1 MLILALF
8 ASVSFAAKPVR
19 IIVTGTLYQLDIP
32 YTGKLDQNAKIYLGN
47 FSSPLTWSQSGKGA
61 DVFVDL
67 PEGISAGTYVLKM
80 AGQKREIAI
89 GPFIAETGL
98 TNSINVISNRT
109 FIAEAGLTNSINEV
123 SNRTFVADTY
133 FTNNINSTS
142 NSLANLSSNL
152 NFKAF
157 MSYKTTI
164 GDTSTVAFASSLVF
178 SNLATVDAY
187 STWTTNNG
195 ASFEAPVT
203 GIYQINLVADVYES
217 YSWGADYYQL
227 SIYNTPV
234 AGPAFSIS
242 DDYWRTS
249 GQHASYVLI
258 QLNQGDS
265 ISVQNQS
272 PYSQD
277 VSLYSATLSIV
288 QVQ

>member
-1 MLILALF
+1 M
-8 ASVSFAAKPVR
+8 
-19 IIVTGTLYQLDIP
+19 
-32 YTGKLDQNAKIYLGN
+32 
-47 FSSPLTWSQSGKGA
+47 
-61 DVFVDL
+61 FVDL

-98 TNSINVISNRT
+98 TNSINVISNRTFIAEAGLTNSINQVSNRT